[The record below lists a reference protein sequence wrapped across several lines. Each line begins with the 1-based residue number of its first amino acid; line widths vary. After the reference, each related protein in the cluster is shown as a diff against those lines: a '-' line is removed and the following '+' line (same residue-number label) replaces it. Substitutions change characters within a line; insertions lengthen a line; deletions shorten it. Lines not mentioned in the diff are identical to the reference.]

1 MFSLATPPW
10 QQWFYWVRV
19 TSSLICIPIRFFS
32 SWNLENTSSHF
43 CTWHLTGCL
52 AHRRDSTKM
61 WWIEGIVKLRNYK
74 RAIKNRTLNQ
84 NSHVNKLLVET
95 QIFVSKLT
103 NLCSKT
109 NWNCWSYL
117 FTVILQLDNII
128 SAAGPNLETHG

>member
-1 MFSLATPPW
+1 
-10 QQWFYWVRV
+10 
-19 TSSLICIPIRFFS
+19 
-32 SWNLENTSSHF
+32 
-43 CTWHLTGCL
+43 
-52 AHRRDSTKM
+52 M

-117 FTVILQLDNII
+117 FIVILQLDNII
-128 SAAGPNLETHG
+128 SSAGPNLETHG